1 MKTFGILKFKYIF
14 WSILGSI
21 LATMYDFWEVLFLVP
36 TTLDSLKSGPKM
48 QGGPH
53 ICAYKVA
60 GHIPARIS
68 VVSSWDVETIFF
80 INFERSTKLVQEQ
93 L

>member
-1 MKTFGILKFKYIF
+1 MGLFTSSKLKDM
-14 WSILGSI
+14 
-21 LATMYDFWEVLFLVP
+21 A
-36 TTLDSLKSGPKM
+36 
-48 QGGPH
+48 
-53 ICAYKVA
+53 KVA

-68 VVSSWDVETIFF
+68 DVPSWDAETIFF